1 MKNASIF
8 SNYVRICQQNGIVPI
23 VVPEILPNGN
33 HDLKHCQY
41 AMEMVLTVVYKALV
55 ITVSIWKTH
64 P

>member
-1 MKNASIF
+1 MKNASIY
-8 SNYVRICQQNGIVPI
+8 SNYVSICQQNGIGPI
-23 VVPEILPNGN
+23 VVPEILPDGN
-33 HDLKHCQY
+33 HNLKHCQY